1 MTERVRLGGRKRELI
16 GRRTE
21 CGVLDQLVAA
31 VCRGESRALVL
42 HGDPGVGKTALLEY
56 LAGRAGSCRVLR
68 ASGVQSEMEFPF
80 AALHQLCAPVL
91 DRRDGLPG
99 PQRAA
104 LQTAFGMQ
112 PGPSPDR
119 FLVALAALTLLSESA
134 GERPL
139 LCLVDDHQWLD
150 RASAQVLA
158 FVARRLSADSV
169 GMLFAA
175 RVPGGDLAGL
185 DELAIGGLREADAR
199 VLLDSALT
207 GPLDER
213 VRDQIV
219 AETRGNPLALLELPR
234 GLTSAEL
241 AGGFGVPGAPAVA
254 NNIEESFRHRV
265 EGLPTATRRLLL
277 LAAADPAADPALVW
291 QAAGRLGI
299 SMKAAGPAAEAG
311 LAEFGVRL
319 RFRHPLVR
327 SVVYRSAPAQD
338 KRRAHAALADLTDPR
353 LDPDRHA
360 WHLAHA
366 AAGPDEDV
374 AAELENSASRAR
386 ARGGLA
392 AAAAFLER
400 AAILTLD
407 SAQRARRAL
416 AAAESKSQAGA
427 FGVALDLV
435 TMAEA
440 GRLTELQRA
449 RADLLRAQLAFLTNR
464 GSDAPPLLM
473 TAARRLEPIDAG
485 LSRAAY
491 LDALSAAMFAGRQAG
506 QGGEMQEIARAAAAA
521 PRPPHTPQ
529 VHDLLLD
536 ALSTHFTDGYAAGL
550 PIARKALSAFGHGT
564 SSDEELRWL
573 WLGCIAALHVWD
585 DGHWDELSARF
596 LRIARD
602 VGSLSELPLA
612 LSTRA
617 HMHLF
622 AGELPAAAALV
633 GEVTALTEA
642 TGSALTPYGA
652 LGLAAFRGTEAGA
665 QALIE
670 VTTRDAVQRG
680 EGIGLSV
687 AEWASAVLNNGLGR
701 YQEAMAAAERAAGHD
716 RNLGVTNWAV
726 VELIEAATR
735 AGDTGTAASAL
746 GRLSEMTSAAGT
758 EWALGIEARSRALLS
773 GGTAADGLYHEAV
786 ARLVRTRV
794 RPDLARAHLLFG
806 EWLRRE
812 RRRSEAREHLRTAL
826 EMLESMGMEA
836 FADRA
841 RHELRTTGETAR
853 RRASAPGD
861 GQLTAHEEQI
871 ARLARDGMSNPE
883 IGARLFLSR
892 RTVQYHLGNV
902 FTKLGITSRSQLD
915 RVLPEGSS
923 AL

>member
-1 MTERVRLGGRKRELI
+1 M
-16 GRRTE
+16 
-21 CGVLDQLVAA
+21 LDQLVA
-31 VCRGESRALVL
+31 VVRGGESRALVL

-56 LAGRAGSCRVLR
+56 LAGRADTCRVLR
-68 ASGVQSEMEFPF
+68 AAGVQSEMELAF
-80 AALHQLCAPVL
+80 AALHQLCAPML
-91 DRRDGLPG
+91 DRRERLPG
-99 PQRAA
+99 PQYDA
-104 LQTAFGMQ
+104 LQTAFGMKV
-112 PGPSPDR
+112 GPAPDR
-119 FLVALAALTLLSESA
+119 FMVALAALTLLSESA
-134 GERPL
+134 ADQPL

-150 RASAQVLA
+150 QASAQVLA
-158 FVARRLSADSV
+158 FVARRLSAESV
-169 GMLFAA
+169 GMLFAT
-175 RVPGGDLAGL
+175 RIPGGDLAGL
-185 DELAIGGLREADAR
+185 HELAIGGLREADAR
-199 VLLDSALT
+199 VLLDSVLT

-241 AGGFGVPGAPAVA
+241 AGGFGVPGAPTVA
-254 NNIEESFRHRV
+254 DSIEESFRQRV
-265 EGLPTATRRLLL
+265 EALPAETRRLLL
-277 LAAADPAADPALVW
+277 LAAAGPAADPALIW
-291 QAAGRLGI
+291 QAAARLGI
-299 SMKAAGPAAEAG
+299 STKAAGPAAEAG

-327 SVVYRSAPAQD
+327 SVVYRSASAQD
-338 KRRAHAALADLTDPR
+338 KRRAHAVLAELTDPR
-353 LDPDRHA
+353 LDPDRCA

-374 AAELENSASRAR
+374 AVELENSANRAR

-400 AAILTLD
+400 AAMLTLD

-416 AAAESKSQAGA
+416 AAAESQAQAGA
-427 FGVALDLV
+427 FDVALDLLA
-435 TMAEA
+435 MAEA

-449 RADLLRAQLAFLTNR
+449 RADLLRARLAFLTNR
-464 GSDAPPLLM
+464 GSDAPPLLLL
-473 TAARRLEPIDAG
+473 AAGRLAPIDVG

-506 QGGEMQEIARAAAAA
+506 PGGEMQEIARAVAAA
-521 PRPPHTPQ
+521 PRPAHAPQ
-529 VHDLLLD
+529 VCDLLLD
-536 ALSTHFTDGYAAGL
+536 GLATHFTDGYAAGL
-550 PIARKALSAFGHGT
+550 PIVRKALSAFRDGA

-585 DGHWDELSARF
+585 DERWEELSTRFVQLARN
-596 LRIARD
+596 

-612 LSTRA
+612 LTTRA

-652 LGLAAFRGTEAGA
+652 LGLAAFRGTEAEA
-665 QALIE
+665 SALIE
-670 VTTRDAVQRG
+670 ATTTDAIQRG

-687 AEWASAVLNNGLGR
+687 AEWAGAVLNNGLGR
-701 YQEAMAAAERAAGHD
+701 YQEAMAAADRAASHD

-726 VELIEAATR
+726 VELIEAAART
-735 AGDTGTAASAL
+735 GDTAAAASAL

-773 GGTAADGLYHEAV
+773 AGAPADRLYHEAV
-786 ARLVRTRV
+786 ARLDRTRV

-836 FADRA
+836 FAGRA
-841 RHELRTTGETAR
+841 RRELRATGETAR
-853 RRASAPGD
+853 RRASEPGN
-861 GQLTAHEEQI
+861 GQLTAHEAQI
-871 ARLARDGMSNPE
+871 AHLARDGMSNPE
-883 IGARLFLSR
+883 IGARLFLSP
-892 RTVQYHLGNV
+892 RTIQYHLGNV
-902 FTKLGITSRSQLD
+902 FTKLGISSRSQLD
-915 RVLPEGSS
+915 RVLPEGS
-923 AL
+923 AAV

>member
-1 MTERVRLGGRKRELI
+1 M
-16 GRRTE
+16 
-21 CGVLDQLVAA
+21 
-31 VCRGESRALVL
+31 
-42 HGDPGVGKTALLEY
+42 GKTALLEY
-56 LAGRAGSCRVLR
+56 LSGRAETCRVLR
-68 ASGVQSEMEFPF
+68 VAGVQSEMELAF
-80 AALHQLCAPVL
+80 AALHQLCAPLL
-91 DRRDGLPG
+91 DRRERLPG
-99 PQRAA
+99 PQRDA
-104 LQTAFGMQ
+104 LQTAFGMKV
-112 PGPSPDR
+112 GPAPDR
-119 FLVALAALTLLSESA
+119 FLVGLAALTLLSES
-134 GERPL
+134 GVDRPL

-158 FVARRLSADSV
+158 FVARRLSAESV

-185 DELAIGGLREADAR
+185 HELVIGGLREADAR

-241 AGGFGVPGAPAVA
+241 AGGFGVPRVPTVA
-254 NNIEESFRHRV
+254 DSIEESFRRRV
-265 EGLPTATRRLLL
+265 EGLPAETRRLLL
-277 LAAADPAADPALVW
+277 LAAADPAADPALIW
-291 QAAGRLGI
+291 QAAARLGI
-299 SMKAAGPAAEAG
+299 STNAAGPAAEAG

-327 SVVYRSAPAQD
+327 SVVYRSAPGQD
-338 KRRAHAALADLTDPR
+338 KRRAHAALAELTDPR
-353 LDPDRHA
+353 LDPDRCA

-366 AAGPDEDV
+366 ASGPDEDV
-374 AAELENSASRAR
+374 AVELENSASRAR

-400 AAILTLD
+400 AATLTLD

-416 AAAESKSQAGA
+416 AAADSKAQAGA
-427 FGVALDLV
+427 FDVALDLLAV
-435 TMAEA
+435 AEA
-440 GRLTELQRA
+440 GQLTELQRA

-464 GSDAPPLLM
+464 GSDAPPLLL

-491 LDALSAAMFAGRQAG
+491 LDALSATMFAGRQAG
-506 QGGEMQEIARAAAAA
+506 PGGEMQEIARRAAAA
-521 PRPPHTPQ
+521 PRPPHAAQ
-529 VHDLLLD
+529 VRDLLLD
-536 ALSTHFTDGYAAGL
+536 GLGTHFTDGYSAGL
-550 PIARKALSAFGHGT
+550 PILRRALSAFGHGT
-564 SSDEELRWL
+564 SNDEELRWL

-585 DGHWDELSARF
+585 DERWEELSTRF
-596 LRIARD
+596 VQIARD

-652 LGLAAFRGTEAGA
+652 LGLAAFRGTEAEA
-665 QALIE
+665 SALIE
-670 VTTRDAVQRG
+670 ATTRDATLRG

-701 YQEAMAAAERAAGHD
+701 YRQAMTTAERASSHD
-716 RNLGVTNWAV
+716 WNLGVTNWAV
-726 VELIEAATR
+726 VELIEAAART
-735 AGDTGTAASAL
+735 GNTGTAAAAL
-746 GRLSEMTSAAGT
+746 GQLSEMTGAAGT

-773 GGTAADGLYHEAV
+773 RGAAADSLYREAV
-786 ARLVRTRV
+786 ARLDHTRV

-812 RRRSEAREHLRTAL
+812 RRRSEAREHLHTAL

-841 RHELRTTGETAR
+841 RRELRATGETAR
-853 RRASAPGD
+853 RRADSPGN
-861 GQLTAHEEQI
+861 GQLTAHEAQI
-871 ARLARDGMSNPE
+871 ARLARDGMTNPE
-883 IGARLFLSR
+883 IGARLFLSP

-902 FTKLGITSRSQLD
+902 FTKLGISSRSQLD
-915 RVLPEGSS
+915 RVLPEGF
-923 AL
+923 AVA

>member
-1 MTERVRLGGRKRELI
+1 
-16 GRRTE
+16 
-21 CGVLDQLVAA
+21 
-31 VCRGESRALVL
+31 
-42 HGDPGVGKTALLEY
+42 
-56 LAGRAGSCRVLR
+56 
-68 ASGVQSEMEFPF
+68 
-80 AALHQLCAPVL
+80 
-91 DRRDGLPG
+91 
-99 PQRAA
+99 
-104 LQTAFGMQ
+104 
-112 PGPSPDR
+112 
-119 FLVALAALTLLSESA
+119 
-134 GERPL
+134 
-139 LCLVDDHQWLD
+139 
-150 RASAQVLA
+150 
-158 FVARRLSADSV
+158 
-169 GMLFAA
+169 
-175 RVPGGDLAGL
+175 
-185 DELAIGGLREADAR
+185 
-199 VLLDSALT
+199 
-207 GPLDER
+207 
-213 VRDQIV
+213 
-219 AETRGNPLALLELPR
+219 
-234 GLTSAEL
+234 
-241 AGGFGVPGAPAVA
+241 
-254 NNIEESFRHRV
+254 
-265 EGLPTATRRLLL
+265 
-277 LAAADPAADPALVW
+277 
-291 QAAGRLGI
+291 
-299 SMKAAGPAAEAG
+299 
-311 LAEFGVRL
+311 
-319 RFRHPLVR
+319 
-327 SVVYRSAPAQD
+327 
-338 KRRAHAALADLTDPR
+338 
-353 LDPDRHA
+353 
-360 WHLAHA
+360 
-366 AAGPDEDV
+366 
-374 AAELENSASRAR
+374 
-386 ARGGLA
+386 
-392 AAAAFLER
+392 
-400 AAILTLD
+400 
-407 SAQRARRAL
+407 
-416 AAAESKSQAGA
+416 
-427 FGVALDLV
+427 
-435 TMAEA
+435 
-440 GRLTELQRA
+440 
-449 RADLLRAQLAFLTNR
+449 
-464 GSDAPPLLM
+464 
-473 TAARRLEPIDAG
+473 
-485 LSRAAY
+485 
-491 LDALSAAMFAGRQAG
+491 
-506 QGGEMQEIARAAAAA
+506 
-521 PRPPHTPQ
+521 
-529 VHDLLLD
+529 
-536 ALSTHFTDGYAAGL
+536 
-550 PIARKALSAFGHGT
+550 
-564 SSDEELRWL
+564 
-573 WLGCIAALHVWD
+573 
-585 DGHWDELSARF
+585 
-596 LRIARD
+596 
-602 VGSLSELPLA
+602 
-612 LSTRA
+612 
-617 HMHLF
+617 MHLF